1 MIDEGYT
8 KFRVEWH
15 DRRPVAFPEVAELSR
30 WRTALH
36 DAGLIGSYP
45 DSGIGYGNVSVRI
58 EGDAFLISGTRTG
71 EHRHTDHRHYALV
84 THADLETNSVT
95 CRGAVQAS
103 SESLT
108 HAAIYGLDATIGAVA
123 HVHDDILWRRLLG
136 TLPTTDAAAAYGTVA
151 MARELARLYRDSDL
165 PRRGVA
171 VMAGHESGIIGFG
184 RDPREAAARIL
195 SLRAEGC

>member
-15 DRRPVAFPEVAELSR
+15 DRRPVEFREVAELSR
-30 WRTALH
+30 WRTVLH
-36 DAGLIGSYP
+36 DAGLIGVYP

-58 EGDAFLISGTRTG
+58 EGDTFLVSGTRTG
-71 EHRHTDHRHYALV
+71 GHRHTDNRHYALV
-84 THADLETNSVT
+84 SRADLETNFVT

-123 HVHDDILWRRLLG
+123 HVHDDILWRHLLG

-151 MARELARLYRDSDL
+151 MARELTRLYRDSDL
-165 PRRGVA
+165 RRRGVA
-171 VMAGHESGIIGFG
+171 VMAGHESGIVGFG
-184 RDPREAAARIL
+184 RDLREAASRIL
-195 SLRAEGC
+195 SLRADGC